1 MKTKQSLA
9 FIIFVLF
16 THFSVAQTP
25 TGSPAV
31 SPVSGDNNS
40 LVIHK
45 SVNTTFDNSEY
56 LPSEDWRNGYFVQA
70 NGKRFEM
77 TQMRYD
83 THLKRIEYK
92 EGDMRFYP
100 KEKII
105 EFGFSNGDV
114 FQSRFKAFDG
124 LDEDTF
130 FQVLYNGKTKLLKHT
145 ETTISDIT
153 PYNSASKIN
162 HFNFYVN
169 YYILKENGQ
178 FTKSKKIYDGLLKIL
193 ADKSEDIETFVKNN
207 KLKIRDIEP
216 LKQVLAHYDSQ

>member
-1 MKTKQSLA
+1 MKTKQSLV

-16 THFSVAQTP
+16 THFVVAQTP

-31 SPVSGDNNS
+31 SPVGGDDGA

-45 SVNTTFDNSEY
+45 SVNTEFDNSQY
-56 LPSEDWRNGYFVQA
+56 LPSQDWRNGYFVQA

-92 EGDMRFYP
+92 ESDVRFYP

-105 EFGFSNGDV
+105 EFGFLNGDV

-153 PYNSASKIN
+153 PYNSAAKIS

-193 ADKSEDIETFVKNN
+193 SDKSEDIETFVKNN
-207 KLKIRDIEP
+207 KLKT
-216 LKQVLAHYDSQ
+216 